1 MAFDAGETDTDE
13 VSASNG
19 LFRKYRGTDEP
30 ECSEPRCPEPPRP
43 PSTSRPAPGMRLAE
57 ADLGAER
64 AKYLCRRLHLAL
76 GDLELADIVGDG
88 WVHAGVGVIHFNGLD
103 LRQAERLVCRL
114 EDIAS
119 APPGST
125 DDLVSDALVR
135 KGRRA

>member
-1 MAFDAGETDTDE
+1 MAFDGGETDTDE

-19 LFRKYRGTDEP
+19 LFRTYRGTREP
-30 ECSEPRCPEPPRP
+30 ECSEPPRP
-43 PSTSRPAPGMRLAE
+43 DPSTSRRAPGTRLAE
-57 ADLGAER
+57 ADLSAAR

-76 GDLELADIVGDG
+76 GDLELADILGDG
-88 WVHAGVGVIHFNGLD
+88 WVHAGVGVINFDGLD

-119 APPGST
+119 PPLGST
-125 DDLVSDALVR
+125 DHLSDDLVR